1 MTADGEAIAGR
12 EGGAANRRACVFSL
26 ASGSDGPRP
35 GRGSKGGRRNAETN
49 LVRELISKLVAGGLS
64 AAVILLW
71 WPRFFPADNATTWL
85 VRGVVW
91 TLSFELLIHA
101 LLPIEKALWD
111 SRVGVRVRSR
121 AGARLGSPRR
131 SVRGRAGV
139 ACAALS
145 VPVVLLVAAPQQPAK
160 PKSFAA
166 VRHVTEVKRIVKVER
181 RQVRVAQVV
190 PVEVAAP
197 QLAAAVSPAAPAS
210 YRKPVSRPTGT
221 QQRSGSRKPDQ
232 STGNAPSGTKA
243 TTGGSQGTASTPEQ
257 SAAAPSSTGR

>member
-91 TLSFELLIHA
+91 TLSFELLLQA
-101 LLPIEKALWD
+101 LVPIERALWE
-111 SRVGVRVRSR
+111 SGAGARVRSS
-121 AGARLGSPRR
+121 ADRLGSPRR

-139 ACAALS
+139 ACAAVA
-145 VPVVLLVAAPQQPAK
+145 VPVALLVAAPSQPAK
-160 PKSFAA
+160 PKTHAA
-166 VRHVTEVKRIVKVER
+166 VRHVTEVKRIVKIER

-190 PVEVAAP
+190 PVASESP
-197 QLAAAVSPAAPAS
+197 QATSPAPTLS
-210 YRKPVSRPTGT
+210 YNKPVA
-221 QQRSGSRKPDQ
+221 RS
-232 STGNAPSGTKA
+232 
-243 TTGGSQGTASTPEQ
+243 TT
-257 SAAAPSSTGR
+257 